1 MLSKK
6 HYETI
11 ASIIKDNT
19 LNDDVLNET
28 YIDKE
33 AFIND
38 LTSYFK
44 SDNNGG
50 VLVIQTNNNTG
61 TGSITI
67 DNISLKQLS
76 GNNGTLV

>member
-38 LTSYFK
+38 LTSYFN
-44 SDNNGG
+44 SDNNRFSWERF
-50 VLVIQTNNNTG
+50 VEAC
-61 TGSITI
+61 
-67 DNISLKQLS
+67 D
-76 GNNGTLV
+76 